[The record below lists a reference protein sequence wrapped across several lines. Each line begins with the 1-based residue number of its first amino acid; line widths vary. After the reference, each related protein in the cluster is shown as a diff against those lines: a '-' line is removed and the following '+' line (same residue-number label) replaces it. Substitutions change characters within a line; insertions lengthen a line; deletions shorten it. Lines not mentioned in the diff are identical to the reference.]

1 MTTKPKLLLIDDDK
15 GVLNSNSLFLSKHFD
30 VDTSET
36 VEDAIS
42 KLASNKYKV
51 AVIDMRLSSDDLEG
65 GLRICR
71 HINATGLDTK
81 AIVLTAYGTVDN
93 ARKAYKEHVYD
104 YIEKGTSY
112 SSSALLS
119 AALEAVEVPQE
130 IVLKLSRE
138 NLRFFSEL
146 QKDLDKDKIGIIKE
160 GLRLLNWAVDE
171 QKGERRILS
180 EKNGHIN
187 IYPELLR
194 K

>member
-1 MTTKPKLLLIDDDK
+1 MTTKPKLLLIDDDS

-42 KLASNKYKV
+42 KLASNEYKV
-51 AVIDMRLSSDDLEG
+51 AVIDMAFPNDPEG

-71 HINATGLDTK
+71 NINATGLDTK
-81 AIVLTAYGTVDN
+81 AIVLTAYGTVEN